1 MTRRLITSTS
11 NERVKALARLRK
23 RSERDATG
31 RFVVEGERELRAAHS
46 AGVTIELVVVCPA
59 VASPAGV
66 ALADTIEA
74 SGVERLDLGEAAF
87 SRISYREHPDGILG
101 VGATHHQALGALE
114 LGDEPLVLVVQGVEK
129 PGNIGAMLRSAD
141 AAGADAVVV
150 ADPGTDLV
158 NPNVIRASQGAVF
171 TVPVATATTEDV
183 IEWAA
188 ANDLALVAGS
198 GDAAETLWDADLGDG
213 VAIVVGAEAAGLDR
227 RWRERARLVRIPMEG
242 KADSLNVSVAA
253 ALLLFEAVRQRSPG

>member
-1 MTRRLITSTS
+1 MARRIITSTA
-11 NERVKALARLRK
+11 NERVKSLARLRK

-31 RFVVEGERELRAAHS
+31 RFLVEGERELRTAHL
-46 AGVTIELVVVCPA
+46 AGITIEIVAVCPRLA
-59 VASPAGV
+59 TGSRL
-66 ALADTIEA
+66 ALAETIAA
-74 SGVERLDLGEAAF
+74 SGAERLDLAESAF
-87 SRISYREHPDGILG
+87 SRVSHRDHPDGILG
-101 VGATHHQALGALE
+101 VGVGWQHGIETIE
-114 LGDEPLVLVVQGVEK
+114 LGDTPIVLVVQGVEK

-198 GDAAETLWDADLGDG
+198 GDAAETFWDADLGDR
-213 VAIVVGAEAAGLDR
+213 VAVVVGAEAAGLDP
-227 RWRERARLVRIPMEG
+227 RWRDRARLVRIPMLG
-242 KADSLNVSVAA
+242 VADSLNVSAAA
-253 ALLLFEAVRQRSPG
+253 ALLMYEAVRQRAHG